1 MTEQGGAKAGRNP
14 RKLLGALVALAALS
28 GCASHSDKT
37 KEIRSALDAG
47 DPRKALTLLNDQL
60 DTKSEKEL
68 PEKTSGDNSLF
79 LLDRAMVLQ
88 QLQIYKWSSRD
99 LEVSDKEIDMLDF
112 SRNTAHDIG
121 EYLFSDDTG

>member
-1 MTEQGGAKAGRNP
+1 MKQSGRARAGRTL
-14 RKLLGALVALAALS
+14 RTSAGMLAQTASGTLVA
-28 GCASHSDKT
+28 CASHSDKT

-47 DPRKALTLLNDQL
+47 NPRRALGLLNDQL

-68 PEKTSGDNSLF
+68 PEKTGGDNSLF

-99 LEVSDKEIDMLDF
+99 LEVS
-112 SRNTAHDIG
+112 
-121 EYLFSDDTG
+121 